1 MKKLILVLSVLALFV
16 LVGCVPTEPQ
26 TQEEL
31 EAQMDSGSGAIAGQA
46 VAGSDGGAFPAGCTG
61 TTVYSCR
68 RDDAIGRTYYKTYVG
83 STEAIAMDRCPTSTT
98 AAQFSCQGNVL
109 LKCTTSCPT
118 GCERTAT
125 GVQCVVP
132 APVAANFCGDGVVA
146 GGEQCDDGNRID
158 LDGCSLTCT
167 VVRQLPATCGDNI
180 TQYVLGVEECDSGRL
195 TTGELV
201 NDRWCNNC
209 IRRPG
214 CINAG
219 QNVKQVINSTTVVYT
234 LCPGD
239 GNNAVIGGN
248 VTGKSVTGT
257 CRTDNTTYS
266 GCMTLAIHLSQ
277 CAAAK
282 TCKY

>member
-125 GVQCVVP
+125 GVQCVELVP
-132 APVAANFCGDGVVA
+132 QAANFCGDGVVA
-146 GGEQCDDGNRID
+146 GGEQCDDRNLVAG
-158 LDGCSLTCT
+158 DGCSSTCT
-167 VVRQLPATCGDNI
+167 VEPRLPTSVVPNCYRNI
-180 TQYVLGVEECDSGRL
+180 TSIKDIAV
-195 TTGELV
+195 
-201 NDRWCNNC
+201 
-209 IRRPG
+209 
-214 CINAG
+214 
-219 QNVKQVINSTTVVYT
+219 NSTGTFN
-234 LCPGD
+234 CPGND
-239 GNNAVIGGN
+239 NFSTSNGKTS
-248 VTGKSVTGT
+248 TGW

-277 CAAAK
+277 CATAK